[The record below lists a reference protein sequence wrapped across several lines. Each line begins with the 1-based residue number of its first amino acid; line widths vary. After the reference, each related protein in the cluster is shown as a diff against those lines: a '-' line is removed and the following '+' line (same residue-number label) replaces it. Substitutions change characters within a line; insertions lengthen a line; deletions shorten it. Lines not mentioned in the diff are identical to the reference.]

1 MKRIILSLGVLF
13 TSVVPTLAYYD
24 SYSSSPS
31 FFDVIL
37 WLIVFIFGIL
47 QIILFFKVWGMTND
61 IKSIKDKYFTPIEK
75 YNPTLTYFGIKAL
88 KGKEAANN
96 YLLEE
101 ILKVFSTSDTSVI
114 RARKDYDIM
123 LDTIKNKFQLV
134 LNDAGLDF
142 PDMEDYLS
150 LISPKEYKGF
160 KIGDKVKRETSST
173 VFVIEGFDPNN
184 ETARVEDDFASHYDF
199 KVDKLKKKE
208 E

>member
-13 TSVVPTLAYYD
+13 TSLVPTFAYYD

-61 IKSIKDKYFTPIEK
+61 VKSIKDKYLTPIK
-75 YNPTLTYFGIKAL
+75 THNPAITYFGIKAL

-96 YLLEE
+96 YLIDE
-101 ILKVFSTSDTSVI
+101 ILKEFSASDTSKIHV
-114 RARKDYDIM
+114 RNDYDIM
-123 LDTIKNKFQLV
+123 LNTIKNRFQLV

-150 LISPKEYKGF
+150 LISPKEYRGF
-160 KIGDKVKRETSST
+160 KIGDKVKTETYNR
-173 VFVIEGFDPNN
+173 VFVIEGFDPKN
-184 ETARVEDDFASHYDF
+184 ETARVKDDFASHYNV
-199 KVDKLKKKE
+199 KVDNLKKKE